1 MLGIRERVKPLSS
14 PERGGASRDGKA
26 RAATPAPAGAA
37 PGISDTRVTT
47 SRAWPQAGGPSVEND
62 STSDIIDSS
71 VPLEVVAVVT
81 VVLSLK
87 SVRGV

>member
-47 SRAWPQAGGPSVEND
+47 SRAWPGGR
-62 STSDIIDSS
+62 
-71 VPLEVVAVVT
+71 PLKTT
-81 VVLSLK
+81 VRATL
-87 SVRGV
+87 

>member
-1 MLGIRERVKPLSS
+1 MLVIRERVKPLSS

-47 SRAWPQAGGPSVEND
+47 SRAWPGGRPQWPSVEND
-62 STSDIIDSS
+62 STSDIRLVRLWS
-71 VPLEVVAVVT
+71 VAV
-81 VVLSLK
+81 
-87 SVRGV
+87 GVAYY